1 MKLTINKSKPCG
13 TILVPPSKSYA
24 HRLLIAAALTKKDVV
39 VKNID
44 LSEDI
49 IATISCLKSLGKEVV
64 YKDNTILVRNN
75 NSLLKDELVFN
86 CNESGSTLR
95 FLIPIALTL
104 GKKVTFI
111 GTSRLIERG
120 IEPYIKICE
129 KQNIKVVKDETSI
142 SFEGSLKSDNFE
154 IVGNISSQ
162 FITGLL
168 FALPLLKKNSTV
180 NITTNIESKNYIDI
194 TLDVLKQAKINI
206 EKTNNGFK
214 VFGNQE
220 YQIDDCIV
228 EGDYSNAS
236 FIDALNYFDGNI
248 KLLGL
253 NEKSLQGDKKYLE
266 HFKSLNKEYST
277 IDISDCIDLGPILF
291 AFASLKHG
299 GHFINTKRL
308 KIKESNRINDLAVE
322 LNKFGINVKEL
333 ENEVFIDNT
342 HLHRPNEILEG
353 HNDHRIVMALSIM
366 LIQFGGTIN
375 GTNAVKKSYPNFF
388 KDLKALGIEVV
399 EDAE

>member
-1 MKLTINKSKPCG
+1 MKLTINKSKSCG
-13 TILVPPSKSYA
+13 TIIVPPSKSYA
-24 HRLLIAAALTKKDVV
+24 HRLLIAAALTEKDVV

-49 IATISCLKSLGKEVV
+49 IATSSCLKSLGKEVV

-75 NSLLKDELVFN
+75 NCLLKDRLVFN

-168 FALPLLKKNSTV
+168 FALPLLKKDSTV

-220 YQIDDCIV
+220 YQLDDCIV

-277 IDISDCIDLGPILF
+277 IDICDCIDLGPILF
-291 AFASLKHG
+291 AFASLKYG

-322 LNKFGINVKEL
+322 LNKFGVIVNEL
-333 ENEVFIDNT
+333 DNEVFIDNT
-342 HLHRPNEILEG
+342 NLHKPNEILEG

-366 LIQFGGTIN
+366 LTQFGGTIN
-375 GTNAVKKSYPNFF
+375 GTKAVKKSYPNFF
-388 KDLKALGIEVV
+388 KDLKELGIEVV

>member
-1 MKLTINKSKPCG
+1 MRLTINKSVATGK
-13 TILVPPSKSYA
+13 IVAPPSKSYA

-49 IATISCLKSLGKEVV
+49 KATISCFKSLGKEVV
-64 YKDNTILVRNN
+64 YKDNTILVKNN
-75 NSLLKDELVFN
+75 NCLLNDELEFN

-168 FALPLLKKNSTV
+168 FALPLLKKDSTV

-220 YQIDDCIV
+220 YQLDDCIV

-277 IDISDCIDLGPILF
+277 IDISNCIDLGPILF
-291 AFASLKHG
+291 AFASLKYG

-322 LNKFGINVKEL
+322 LNKFGVIVNEL
-333 ENEVFIDNT
+333 DNEIFIDNT
-342 HLHRPNEILEG
+342 NLHRPNEILEG
-353 HNDHRIVMALSIM
+353 HNDHRIVMAISIM
-366 LIQFGGTIN
+366 LTQFGGTIK

>member
-1 MKLTINKSKPCG
+1 MKLTIKKSKSCG
-13 TILVPPSKSYA
+13 TIIVPPSKSYA
-24 HRLLIAAALTKKDVV
+24 HRLLIAAALTKKEVV

-75 NSLLKDELVFN
+75 DSLLKDKLVFN

-220 YQIDDCIV
+220 YQLDDCIV

-277 IDISDCIDLGPILF
+277 IDICDCIDLGPILF

-322 LNKFGINVKEL
+322 LNKFGVIVNEL
-333 ENEVFIDNT
+333 DSEVFIDNT
-342 HLHRPNEILEG
+342 NLHRPNEILEG

-366 LIQFGGTIN
+366 LTQFGGTIK

-399 EDAE
+399 EDAK

>member
-1 MKLTINKSKPCG
+1 MKLTINKSKSCG

-64 YKDNTILVRNN
+64 YKGNTILVRNN

-168 FALPLLKKNSTV
+168 FALPLLKKDSTV

-220 YQIDDCIV
+220 YQLDDCIV

-236 FIDALNYFDGNI
+236 FIASLNYFDGNI

-291 AFASLKHG
+291 AFAY
-299 GHFINTKRL
+299 
-308 KIKESNRINDLAVE
+308 A
-322 LNKFGINVKEL
+322 
-333 ENEVFIDNT
+333 
-342 HLHRPNEILEG
+342 
-353 HNDHRIVMALSIM
+353 
-366 LIQFGGTIN
+366 
-375 GTNAVKKSYPNFF
+375 
-388 KDLKALGIEVV
+388 
-399 EDAE
+399 

>member
-1 MKLTINKSKPCG
+1 MKLTINKSKPYG

-129 KQNIKVVKDETSI
+129 KQNIKVVKEETSI

-168 FALPLLKKNSTV
+168 FALPLLKKDSTV

-220 YQIDDCIV
+220 YQLDDCIV

-236 FIDALNYFDGNI
+236 FIASLNYFDGNI

-322 LNKFGINVKEL
+322 LNKFGIIVKEL

-366 LIQFGGTIN
+366 LTQFGGTIN
-375 GTNAVKKSYPNFF
+375 GTNVVKKSYPNFF

>member
-1 MKLTINKSKPCG
+1 MDTIIIIY
-13 TILVPPSKSYA
+13 ILFIIHPPSKSYA

-39 VKNID
+39 VKNLD

-64 YKDNTILVRNN
+64 YKENTILVRNN
-75 NSLLKDELVFN
+75 NCLLKDELVFN

-111 GTSRLIERG
+111 GTARLIERG

-168 FALPLLKKNSTV
+168 FALPLLKKDSTV

-220 YQIDDCIV
+220 YQLDDCIV

-236 FIDALNYFDGNI
+236 FIASLNYFDGNI

-308 KIKESNRINDLAVE
+308 KIKESNRINDLVVE
-322 LNKFGINVKEL
+322 LNKFGIIVKEL

-366 LIQFGGTIN
+366 LTQFGGTIN
-375 GTNAVKKSYPNFF
+375 GTNAIKKSYPNFF